1 MHICSMKKYKYQVAG
16 SRYQVALLLT
26 CYLLLA
32 TCFTQ
37 AQSTDANDAKLK
49 ALSDK
54 AAEYHRKTNGES
66 DGYRIKIHF
75 GMDKTAA
82 NEVKQ
87 KFSSKYNS
95 ISTYLDYQQPNWV
108 VVVGDFST
116 RMDAY
121 EVFKKI
127 QPDFPNAFIV
137 KSKIRPTR

>member
-1 MHICSMKKYKYQVAG
+1 MHICSMKVG
-16 SRYQVALLLT
+16 LLIIFFTLFGF
-26 CYLLLA
+26 
-32 TCFTQ
+32 FTQ

-49 ALSDK
+49 SLSDK

-75 GMDKTAA
+75 GVDKTTA

-87 KFSSKYNS
+87 KFSSKFNS
-95 ISTYLDYQQPNWV
+95 IPSYEEYHQPNFV
-108 VVVGDFST
+108 IVVGDFKT
-116 RMDAY
+116 RIDAY

-137 KSKIRPTR
+137 KSKVRPTR

>member
-1 MHICSMKKYKYQVAG
+1 MHICSMKVG
-16 SRYQVALLLT
+16 LLIIF
-26 CYLLLA
+26 
-32 TCFTQ
+32 FTLFGFFSQ

-82 NEVKQ
+82 NDVKQ

-108 VVVGDFST
+108 VVVGDFNT
-116 RMDAY
+116 RIDAY